1 MSRTERFRPA
11 RVALVAGAVVGALAL
26 AGCGAGQISQTADQV
41 AAVSGANVTEA
52 QLAIRNAEIEYPAT
66 ATQSI
71 ALYRA
76 GADAPLSMT
85 IVNESD
91 LPDRLI
97 SASSPVAGSVQLVG
111 DTLLPSQKALVL
123 GGRDVTAP
131 PNARAVEA
139 TLVGLN
145 QDLNAGLS
153 YDVVLVFERAGAI
166 TVSMPMGNAD
176 NLIGAGPGAAPA
188 TPAAPP
194 TRSGH

>member
-123 GGRDVTAP
+123 GGQIG
-131 PNARAVEA
+131 RAHV
-139 TLVGLN
+139 
-145 QDLNAGLS
+145 
-153 YDVVLVFERAGAI
+153 
-166 TVSMPMGNAD
+166 
-176 NLIGAGPGAAPA
+176 
-188 TPAAPP
+188 
-194 TRSGH
+194 